1 MVSSKLNL
9 VDLAGS
15 ERQSKTNATGDT
27 LKEGCNINL
36 SLSALGTVIDTIVKG
51 SPHIPYRS
59 SPLTMLLK
67 DSLGGNAKTVMFATI
82 SPAEHNLS
90 ETISTLRFADR
101 AKQIKNKPVI
111 NMDIKDQKIF
121 ELTNLVCELKQKLSR
136 YETEGTQSL

>member
-1 MVSSKLNL
+1 MTDEGTTRMVSSKLNL

-82 SPAEHNLS
+82 SPSEHN
-90 ETISTLRFADR
+90 IS
-101 AKQIKNKPVI
+101 
-111 NMDIKDQKIF
+111 
-121 ELTNLVCELKQKLSR
+121 
-136 YETEGTQSL
+136 